1 MYKNLLNFAARFLKQ
16 RTITH
21 KDNENRF
28 SIFNHFTGGI
38 HPTRMDLHKNTAGSC
53 SSSSFNSTLPMGRL
67 KSSQWH
73 CSCLYHLHDDCN
85 SPMVNVYGSTVC
97 FRGNSADV
105 GKTRLMLA
113 IIKLQQMNQR
123 HRSLFFFWRQYLSIT
138 SQRVLIPLVKQKPLK
153 R

>member
-105 GKTRLMLA
+105 ENKTPACNNQTATNESTAQKPVFLLEA
-113 IIKLQQMNQR
+113 I
-123 HRSLFFFWRQYLSIT
+123 LSIT